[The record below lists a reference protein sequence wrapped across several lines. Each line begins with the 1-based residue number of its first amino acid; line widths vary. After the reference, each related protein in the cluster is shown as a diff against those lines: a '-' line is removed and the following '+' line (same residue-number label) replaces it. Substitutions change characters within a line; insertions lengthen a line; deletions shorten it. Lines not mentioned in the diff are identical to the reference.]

1 MAPMTDSGVE
11 RRAEVETHPP
21 TSRPL
26 RAQKRDTSPTSKS
39 RHPKNSKPPEPP
51 RRKDKPR
58 KEQAEGENKERQHAE
73 SPEKSASTVVNVDTV
88 REKGEVEKDE
98 LLGLLE
104 TGWQEESVKERY
116 LGPCEI
122 LLVVLTVAFIVL
134 FFPLS
139 IWFCMKIVR
148 EHERAVVFRLGHLLR
163 RKPRGPG
170 LIFFLPFLDVCY
182 KVDVRLQTLSVPS
195 HTVVTK
201 DLVSVELSAVCYYRI
216 ENLSLCYGSLAKV
229 PGVLQG
235 LVQVSDREILAHHT
249 FTEILTERKKI
260 GHKIQVSLDSV
271 ACKWGIKVERAEI
284 EDLSLP
290 AELQHNFAAEAEAKR
305 QAQVKV
311 IAAEGER
318 MACEALKASMDALS
332 GSPAALQLRLLQL
345 LHSLQT
351 DRSVVVL
358 ALPSDFNSLSNN
370 VSVLSTTTRPG
381 AMSDTN
387 KESGNDSPM
396 M

>member
-195 HTVVTK
+195 HTV
-201 DLVSVELSAVCYYRI
+201 
-216 ENLSLCYGSLAKV
+216 
-229 PGVLQG
+229 
-235 LVQVSDREILAHHT
+235 
-249 FTEILTERKKI
+249 
-260 GHKIQVSLDSV
+260 SLDSV